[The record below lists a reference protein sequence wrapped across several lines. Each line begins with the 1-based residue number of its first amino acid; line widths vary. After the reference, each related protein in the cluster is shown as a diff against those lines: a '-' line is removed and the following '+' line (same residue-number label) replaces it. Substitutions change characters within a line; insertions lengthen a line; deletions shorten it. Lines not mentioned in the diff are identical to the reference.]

1 LDGAVK
7 RPLHLKEEVGEMI
20 RYKSF
25 ADTGLIPPTGAPRNQ
40 VYVDS
45 NYGSNSNFGSKEHP
59 YAGLDYAV
67 GMCSVSGD
75 TIYLMPGHSETITA
89 GTVIDIDVGGLNI
102 VGLGNGSDIPTIN
115 YGTGTTVDIDAA
127 NISIK
132 NVKFVSSVNAQVAF
146 LDVNHGGFTMEDC
159 ILQSTAATSGAICF
173 IDLATTKDNFTFK
186 NCQFINDIADPVSV
200 DGGVNTG
207 CFYFVDSENIFVENC
222 FFNGYFETAIFHNK
236 TTAAKNVWTK
246 NCYGIQILTGAE
258 VYTQVANMS
267 GGDINS
273 LFIVRGSADV
283 LEASTWGA
291 LSANF
296 FLSLTSG
303 VGNDGSGGQVA
314 VSGSLTAS

>member
-186 NCQFINDIADPVSV
+186 NCQFINDIADPVAV

-246 NCYGIQILTGAE
+246 NCYGTQSLSAAE
-258 VYTQVANMS
+258 VYTQVANMT
-267 GGDINS
+267 GGDLGS
-273 LFIVRGSADV
+273 TFIVAAAAD
-283 LEASTWGA
+283 AAITNTWGT
-291 LSANF
+291 LSETF
-296 FLSLTSG
+296 FFSLNSG
-303 VGNDGSGGQVA
+303 VGNDGGGGNLAVAA
-314 VSGSLTAS
+314 VSAAA